1 MTPRQVAI
9 ILRAWMNENK
19 LTLSDLRKAQI
30 LLLNGRL
37 GDGIP
42 QDRKPVLKAIRPVQT
57 VEFENCT
64 S

>member
-42 QDRKPVLKAIRPVQT
+42 QERKPVLKAIRPSVAMNFD
-57 VEFENCT
+57 ECT
-64 S
+64 A